1 MASAE
6 AAGSVWNPGSWHW
19 ESRKYDKWAAEAITR
34 LLNAVDVSSDA
45 HRARIVDV
53 ASCKAEASVNIRKG
67 KKITVFELSFKA
79 NWEGSAIA
87 GPASESCGGEIE
99 VVDVMQDDLGEDFNV
114 RVSLLKA
121 TSNAIGIPSK
131 ELMRTAGA
139 AAVRAA
145 VAAFA
150 AEFTAHDAALEDLA
164 TAHVRTR
171 GVCGGIAG
179 GAASA

>member
-19 ESRKYDKWAAEAITR
+19 ESRKYDKWAAETITR
-34 LLNAVDVSSDA
+34 LLKAVEVSSDA

-53 ASCKAEASVNIRKG
+53 VSCKAEASVNIRKG
-67 KKITVFELSFKA
+67 KKITVFELSFKCA
-79 NWEGSAIA
+79 WEGSVIA
-87 GPASESCGGEIE
+87 GPASESCGGEVE
-99 VVDVMQDDLGEDFNV
+99 VVDAMQDDLDDEFNV

-121 TSNAIGIPSK
+121 TSNAIGVPCK
-131 ELMRTAGA
+131 EMMRTTGA
-139 AAVRAA
+139 DAVRSA

-164 TAHVRTR
+164 TAHVRLHWEAPIYCR
-171 GVCGGIAG
+171 
-179 GAASA
+179 S